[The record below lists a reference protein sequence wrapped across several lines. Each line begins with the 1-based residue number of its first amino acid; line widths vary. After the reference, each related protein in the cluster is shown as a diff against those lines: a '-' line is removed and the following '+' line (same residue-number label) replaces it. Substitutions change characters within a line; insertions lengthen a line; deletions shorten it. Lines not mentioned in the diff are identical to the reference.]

1 MRLFGSSGDRRRFSF
16 GEDTVKLLTYHS
28 SKGLEFSVVFMPFL
42 ESMPHMRDDV
52 SGEARL
58 LYVAMTRAMEHL
70 VLTHHGTSAFVG
82 QLREAVG
89 RSAA

>member
-1 MRLFGSSGDRRRFSF
+1 MIARHLLAKGGGLSISASGGGVNRM
-16 GEDTVKLLTYHS
+16 VQL
-28 SKGLEFSVVFMPFL
+28 LEFPVVFMPFL

-52 SGEARL
+52 AGEARL

-70 VLTHHGTSAFVG
+70 VLTHHGNSAFVG
-82 QLREAVG
+82 QLREAVR

>member
-1 MRLFGSSGDRRRFSF
+1 LFGSGGDRRRFPF

-28 SKGLEFSVVFMPFL
+28 SKGLEFQIVFMPFL

-52 SGEARL
+52 PGEARL

-70 VLTHHGTSAFVG
+70 VLTHHGNSAFVG
-82 QLREAVG
+82 QLREAVR